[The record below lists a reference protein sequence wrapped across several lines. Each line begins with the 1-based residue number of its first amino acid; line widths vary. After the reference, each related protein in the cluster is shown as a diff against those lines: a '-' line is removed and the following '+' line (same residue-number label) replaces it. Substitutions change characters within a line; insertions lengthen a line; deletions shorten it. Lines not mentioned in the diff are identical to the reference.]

1 MTGFLLRRLLNYIVL
16 LAMASFMIFALAS
29 VSFQPLD
36 SLLQRNPR
44 PPQAVIDAK
53 AAELNLDKPIPLRY
67 GHWVAGVVHGD
78 FGTTIGGQP
87 IADELGRRIGVTLR
101 LLIIGT
107 VMGTVLGVVVGA
119 WGAIRQYRLSDRVI
133 TVLSLLVI
141 STPIFV
147 LANVLILGALRV
159 NSVFGVQLFEYT
171 GETSPD
177 LVGGAGVWAQFVD
190 RLQHLVLPTFTL
202 ALAYTAGYS
211 RYQRFAMLD
220 VLGQDF
226 IRTARAKGLSRRRA
240 LFKHGLRTALIPMAT
255 LFAYSRR
262 RVADRFGV
270 RGEDLRLAR
279 HGGMGV
285 AGLRDPRRQHRRG
298 DHGLFRRVDLAGR
311 AVVRRHLRNAGPE
324 GSGVVTEPV
333 TTQTATTAK
342 SGVDLARFASRRTLV
357 LRRFVRNKT
366 AVVSL
371 LLLVALFVGCYLLPP
386 VLPYSYT
393 DLDFTA
399 LQQPPSVE
407 HWFGTNA
414 IGQDLLAQ
422 TLRGMQKS
430 MLIGVCVAFIS
441 TTIAATVG
449 SIAGFFGGWRDR
461 TLMWIVDLL
470 LVVPGFYLIAI
481 VTSHSR
487 QSATVI
493 WLIVL
498 LSVFGWMISSRIVR
512 GMTMSLRERE
522 FVAAARY
529 MGVSNT
535 PHHRPAHRAQ
545 RGVVPHHRHR
555 AERRRGHH
563 ARDGVEFPGTGD
575 QAARRIAWHADPGRH
590 QLRDDVPLGVFVPGR
605 RAGADRVV
613 RQPHR

>member
-1 MTGFLLRRLLNYIVL
+1 M
-16 LAMASFMIFALAS
+16 
-29 VSFQPLD
+29 
-36 SLLQRNPR
+36 
-44 PPQAVIDAK
+44 
-53 AAELNLDKPIPLRY
+53 
-67 GHWVAGVVHGD
+67 
-78 FGTTIGGQP
+78 
-87 IADELGRRIGVTLR
+87 
-101 LLIIGT
+101 
-107 VMGTVLGVVVGA
+107 
-119 WGAIRQYRLSDRVI
+119 
-133 TVLSLLVI
+133 
-141 STPIFV
+141 
-147 LANVLILGALRV
+147 
-159 NSVFGVQLFEYT
+159 
-171 GETSPD
+171 
-177 LVGGAGVWAQFVD
+177 
-190 RLQHLVLPTFTL
+190 
-202 ALAYTAGYS
+202 
-211 RYQRFAMLD
+211 
-220 VLGQDF
+220 
-226 IRTARAKGLSRRRA
+226 
-240 LFKHGLRTALIPMAT
+240 
-255 LFAYSRR
+255 
-262 RVADRFGV
+262 
-270 RGEDLRLAR
+270 
-279 HGGMGV
+279 
-285 AGLRDPRRQHRRG
+285 
-298 DHGLFRRVDLAGR
+298 
-311 AVVRRHLRNAGPE
+311 
-324 GSGVVTEPV
+324 TEPV

-342 SGVDLARFASRRTLV
+342 SGVNLARFASRRTLV

-371 LLLVALFVGCYLLPP
+371 LLLVALFVGCYVLPQ

-393 DLDFTA
+393 DLDFSA
-399 LQQPPSVE
+399 LQQPPSVD

-535 PHHRPAHRAQ
+535 RIIVRHI
-545 RGVVPHHRHR
+545 VPNV
-555 AERRRGHH
+555 ASFLIIDTALNVGAAIMLETGI
-563 ARDGVEFPGTGD
+563 EFLGTGD
-575 QAARRIAWHADPGRH
+575 QAARRVAGHADPGRH
-590 QLRDDVPLGVFVPGR
+590 QLRDDVPLGVLVPGR